1 MKGIILFFITFLH
14 FIFWLIMF
22 LKNFYVEN
30 DYNFYFSTIF
40 WISMLIVIIFMIVI
54 IKKLYLF
61 QKLEYK
67 VQLVNEMNELKEK
80 QKRDIELTIQK
91 EDDKMQKNIKILKE
105 VSILLKDNQYTAA
118 QKKFSLLYDGI
129 QNKETIYYCNNSYV
143 NAILYNKKLLAAQFN
158 IKVNYD
164 IQLPENNDL
173 EIIDLPAILFN
184 ILDNGINACKK
195 INQSHINLKIKYN
208 DKYIS
213 VYQKNNNDKT
223 VENKEQNLH
232 GYGLKIVEEIVD
244 KYDGICEWTNS
255 EDYFE
260 SRIMLKYKREDFD
273 DEISYS

>member
-1 MKGIILFFITFLH
+1 
-14 FIFWLIMF
+14 
-22 LKNFYVEN
+22 
-30 DYNFYFSTIF
+30 
-40 WISMLIVIIFMIVI
+40 MLIVIIFMIMI

-67 VQLVNEMNELKEK
+67 VQLVKEMNELKEK
-80 QKRDIELTIQK
+80 QKKDIELSIQK
-91 EDDKMQKNIKILKE
+91 EDDKMQKNLEILKDI
-105 VSILLKDNQYTAA
+105 SILLKNDQFTAA
-118 QKKFSLLYDGI
+118 QKKFMLLYDGI
-129 QNKETIYYCNNSYV
+129 QNKETVYYCNNSYV
-143 NAILYNKKLLAAQFN
+143 NAILYNKKLLASQFN
-158 IKVNYD
+158 ISINYD

-195 INQSHINLKIKYN
+195 INQSQIDLMIKYN
-208 DKYIS
+208 NKYIS
-213 VYQKNNNDKT
+213 IYQKNNNSDPF
-223 VENKEQNLH
+223 ENKEQNLH

-260 SRIMLKYKREDFD
+260 SRIMLKYKREDFN